1 MEKINIKFILNLD
14 NLNEKKPYAR
24 YKLNI
29 NNNSIDVTYEC
40 GVLASDKFIRI
51 KNIRIDGSRCKN
63 VILTFWSP
71 SILYQNDIYIEDKTG
86 KSLDINIVIKKFDF
100 SVSSITIDDKVYFP
114 LNKPDEYRTQVIHLL

>member
-1 MEKINIKFILNLD
+1 MEMINIKFTLNLD
-14 NLNEKKPYAR
+14 NLNQKKAYAR
-24 YKLNI
+24 HKLNI

-40 GVLASDKFIRI
+40 GSLASDKFIRI

-86 KSLDINIVIKKFDF
+86 KSLDINIVIKQFDF

-114 LNKPDEYRTQVIHLL
+114 LNKPDEYRTQVFHLL